1 VTGLRGRGALALT
14 AVLVI
19 GAALATS
26 EVGEATAAPRPDKE
40 VHRVLVFSAPFVSWA
55 DLRSEN
61 LPNFQRLI
69 DRSAVA
75 NLTTRT
81 IGPRSLAGGYATLGA
96 GTRATGGGDPTD
108 GEGLEAGETFGT
120 RTAQS
125 VFRERTE
132 LNVDSGIVQLGI
144 ERMLEANDAERV
156 DAKPGRLGSALAR
169 GGFARAVVANADGN
183 DPTFDLPPY
192 RRYAVAALMDTHG
205 VLPEGRVDDGLLAA
219 DPAAPFGVVTDA
231 DAAVDAFRESFAR
244 QSVVLVEASDLA
256 RAAAYRDVT
265 DPTQGRL
272 LFREA
277 LERSDAL
284 LGSLLEHV
292 DLARDA
298 VILVDPVRTFSGTTM
313 TPIAISAPGFDRGL
327 LRSASTRRTGYVLL
341 ADVAPTVLHLVGVK
355 RPVKMSGRPMTV
367 ARRSISPGTRVGK
380 LDRAVDAAQFRDR
393 VRGPVTIVFAL
404 LEAVLA
410 ASAAFVILRRPGG
423 RARGAV
429 HLLALATLGFVPA
442 VFLARLVPFHR
453 FGVPAYWLFLFAV
466 SIAFACACRTVG
478 RRRRDVDPVIV
489 ALSATVA
496 LLLVDVLVGARLQL
510 SSAFGY
516 SATIGVRI
524 AGFGNVSYAVLGAS
538 AILLAV
544 LLAHRFGARGVTAG
558 VVVLGA
564 TLVADVAPF
573 WGSDVGGALS
583 LIPAFA
589 VVAAQLEGWR
599 VRLTARTAVILGGL
613 TAMGVAAAIVVDLAR
628 PENQRTH
635 LGRLVERISEEGWKP
650 FGDVIVR
657 KLDQNVATLSNSD
670 WRPLLLIGLIALL
683 FLFRTHTRPVSGLVD
698 RIPELR
704 TGLVGFSI
712 LAVLGY
718 ALNDSGVA
726 IPAVMLGVL
735 LPVLI
740 ALLLARDPHA
750 APLPDTNRAGTN
762 RASARELATSTG
774 APSA

>member
-1 VTGLRGRGALALT
+1 
-14 AVLVI
+14 
-19 GAALATS
+19 
-26 EVGEATAAPRPDKE
+26 
-40 VHRVLVFSAPFVSWA
+40 
-55 DLRSEN
+55 
-61 LPNFQRLI
+61 
-69 DRSAVA
+69 
-75 NLTTRT
+75 
-81 IGPRSLAGGYATLGA
+81 
-96 GTRATGGGDPTD
+96 
-108 GEGLEAGETFGT
+108 
-120 RTAQS
+120 
-125 VFRERTE
+125 
-132 LNVDSGIVQLGI
+132 
-144 ERMLEANDAERV
+144 M
-156 DAKPGRLGSALAR
+156 
-169 GGFARAVVANADGN
+169 
-183 DPTFDLPPY
+183 
-192 RRYAVAALMDTHG
+192 
-205 VLPEGRVDDGLLAA
+205 
-219 DPAAPFGVVTDA
+219 
-231 DAAVDAFRESFAR
+231 
-244 QSVVLVEASDLA
+244 
-256 RAAAYRDVT
+256 
-265 DPTQGRL
+265 
-272 LFREA
+272 
-277 LERSDAL
+277 
-284 LGSLLEHV
+284 
-292 DLARDA
+292 
-298 VILVDPVRTFSGTTM
+298 
-313 TPIAISAPGFDRGL
+313 
-327 LRSASTRRTGYVLL
+327 
-341 ADVAPTVLHLVGVK
+341 
-355 RPVKMSGRPMTV
+355 
-367 ARRSISPGTRVGK
+367 
-380 LDRAVDAAQFRDR
+380 
-393 VRGPVTIVFAL
+393 
-404 LEAVLA
+404 
-410 ASAAFVILRRPGG
+410 
-423 RARGAV
+423 
-429 HLLALATLGFVPA
+429 PA

-496 LLLVDVLVGARLQL
+496 LLLVDVLVGAPLQL

-613 TAMGVAAAIVVDLAR
+613 TATGVAAAIVVDLAR

-670 WRPLLLIGLIALL
+670 WRPMLLIGLIALL